1 MKIDAGSRADAL
13 AIWQVPVSHP
23 CRVGGRPRIMLDNLS
38 IETQQAYLLRR
49 IAAKDNAALAEFY
62 DQTAPSFFSFAL
74 RMLNNAHDAEEVIQD
89 VFMQIWD
96 KAVSF
101 DPSIGIAFSWSMSIV
116 RNRCI
121 DRLRSRQRR
130 SRVMVETNDGAEP
143 EPPLEAYTAESLL
156 ATDELEAVRNAL
168 STLPGDQKRAIEM
181 AFFGGLSHH
190 EIADSLKEPLG
201 TVKAR
206 IRRGMLKLR
215 DGLEAYV

>member
-1 MKIDAGSRADAL
+1 
-13 AIWQVPVSHP
+13 
-23 CRVGGRPRIMLDNLS
+23 
-38 IETQQAYLLRR
+38 LLRR
-49 IAAKDNAALAEFY
+49 IAAQDSAALSEFY
-62 DQTAPSFFSFAL
+62 EQTSASLFSFAL

-89 VFMQIWD
+89 VFMQIWNR
-96 KAVSF
+96 APSF

-130 SRVMVETNDGAEP
+130 SKVMVETLDGEAAEP
-143 EPPLEAYTAESLL
+143 QTEACVTEIPL
-156 ATDELEAVRNAL
+156 ATDEMEVVRSAL
-168 STLPGDQKRAIEM
+168 GTLPEDQKCAIEM

-190 EIADSLKEPLG
+190 EIADALNQPLG